1 MRRPLETAWHGG
13 VTVGSGARFGR
24 LEPVSNELRA
34 EPRYDVVWPKSPRGV
49 QARALA
55 PRLDDLAGKRIG
67 FLWDYMFRGDEL
79 FPVIERELQ
88 TRYPGVEVVGYDA
101 FGNVHG
107 PEEHQVVGAIPSVIA
122 ARGVDAVVSGV
133 GA

>member
-1 MRRPLETAWHGG
+1 MASGTR
-13 VTVGSGARFGR
+13 VGEAS
-24 LEPVSNELRA
+24 EPQYEA
-34 EPRYDVVWPKSPRGV
+34 VWPKSPRGV
-49 QARALA
+49 HARALA
-55 PRLDDLAGKRIG
+55 PRLGDLAGKRIG

-88 TRYPGVEVVGYDA
+88 ARFSAVEFVGHDA

>member
-1 MRRPLETAWHGG
+1 
-13 VTVGSGARFGR
+13 
-24 LEPVSNELRA
+24 
-34 EPRYDVVWPKSPRGV
+34 
-49 QARALA
+49 
-55 PRLDDLAGKRIG
+55 
-67 FLWDYMFRGDEL
+67 
-79 FPVIERELQ
+79 VIERELQ
-88 TRYPGVEVVGYDA
+88 TRDPGVEVVGYDA

>member
-1 MRRPLETAWHGG
+1 MM
-13 VTVGSGARFGR
+13 SGTRIDEASQ
-24 LEPVSNELRA
+24 PQ
-34 EPRYDVVWPKSPRGV
+34 YDVVWPKSPQGV
-49 QARALA
+49 QARPLA
-55 PRLDDLAGKRIG
+55 PRLADLTGKRIG

-79 FPVIERELQ
+79 FPVIEREL
-88 TRYPGVEVVGYDA
+88 RARFPGVEFVGHDA

>member
-1 MRRPLETAWHGG
+1 M
-13 VTVGSGARFGR
+13 
-24 LEPVSNELRA
+24 NA
-34 EPRYDVVWPKSPRGV
+34 EPRYEVVWPKSPRGV

-55 PRLDDLAGKRIG
+55 PRLGDLTGRRIG

-79 FPVIERELQ
+79 FPVIEREL
-88 TRYPGVEVVGYDA
+88 RARFAGVDIVGYDA

-107 PEEHQVVGAIPSVIA
+107 PEEHQVVGDIPSVIA
-122 ARGVDAVVSGV
+122 ARGVDAVVAGV